1 MSSQNSVKGILKQF
15 ITDNYLMA
23 SGFERIEEN
32 DSFMERGL
40 IDSTGILELLEF
52 VEETFTIRIE
62 DEEVVPEN
70 LDSLERLTS
79 FIESKMKH
87 ANQ

>member
-1 MSSQNSVKGILKQF
+1 MTSQNNIKGILKKF
-15 ITDNYLMA
+15 VTESYLRN
-23 SGFERIEEN
+23 SGFDDIDNR
-32 DSFMERGL
+32 DSFMEMGI

-52 VEETFTIRIE
+52 VEETFAIKVE
-62 DEEVVPEN
+62 DEEVIPEN

-87 ANQ
+87 ENQ